1 VATLKAGILGKFNGS
16 VGNITGYNLGGQQ
29 VIRKKA
35 VDVRD
40 PNTINQQAQRANMLY
55 AIEIYKVLKPI
66 LQETLKQRAKKQTV
80 FSEFLRLNLNYSIIN
95 STVDLNKLI
104 IAKSGFVENTLSAE
118 YETAINIIPIGTVL

>member
-1 VATLKAGILGKFNGS
+1 MATLKAGILGKFNGS
-16 VGNITGYNLGGQQ
+16 VGSITGYNLGGQQ
-29 VIRKKA
+29 IIRKKT
-35 VDVRD
+35 VDVKN

-55 AIEIYKVLKPI
+55 AIEIYKILKPL

-104 IAKSGFVENTLSAE
+104 IAKSSFSENILSAE
-118 YETAINIIPIGTVL
+118 YETAINNIPLRTVL